1 MQVSDEHINAM
12 LQNLPPDQAAQFASI
27 IRGDVEYEV
36 ICNTQDVF
44 EERDVPTLDENEQPL
59 FYKTGARKG
68 ELKTHKESVLV
79 NSGTN
84 GRVIAQ
90 VMTDGQ
96 VIAVKDENDF
106 MWLRS
111 SRRRTDGEIGFECW
125 CGQDTRIA
133 PNEDGILK
141 ADGSQPSK
149 DDIMQMAANLEQNP
163 PKYATINGERDV
175 DGFILRKVGK

>member
-1 MQVSDEHINAM
+1 MQVSDEHINKM
-12 LQNLPPDQAAQFASI
+12 LQNLPPDQAAHFASI
-27 IRGDVEYEV
+27 IKGEVESEIV
-36 ICNTQDVF
+36 CTSQDVY
-44 EERDVPTLDENEQPL
+44 EEQDVPLFDESDVPIV
-59 FYKTGARKG
+59 FKTGERKG
-68 ELKTHKESVLV
+68 QQKTKKEKVLV
-79 NSGTN
+79 QEGCN

-90 VMTDGQ
+90 LMTDGQ
-96 VIAVKDENDF
+96 IIPVNEADGK
-106 MWLRS
+106 MYLRS

-125 CGQDTRIA
+125 CGNDTRIA

-149 DDIMQMAANLEQNP
+149 EDLYNMAAKLEQNP